1 MKTFRAALLAAVAS
15 VGCGL
20 SEKEHNDLVKAAV
33 DERQA
38 RCDEEMKKIHTAHE
52 ETVGSKDQM
61 ITGLESEVRKMG
73 GDLARVRTALGDRV
87 TELAS
92 TKTELA
98 ATSAELEQ
106 LRRLREQ
113 AEREAAQFRALAQRL
128 KSMVDAGQL
137 EVVMRNGRINLK
149 LPDAVLFPSGSKSLK
164 RGGRQALKEVAAVLR
179 DVPDREFLIAGHTDN
194 IPVKRGGRFR
204 TNWELSTARAVEVTM
219 LLIKEGVAP
228 EALAAA
234 GFGEYDPIASNDTR
248 EERQKNRRLEIILL
262 PKIEQIAL

>member
-1 MKTFRAALLAAVAS
+1 MKTLGTAILAAGIT

-20 SEKEHNDLVKAAV
+20 SDKEHQGLLQAAL

-38 RCDEEMKKIHTAHE
+38 RCDQELKKIQTTHE

-61 ITGLESEVRKMG
+61 ILGLEGEVRKMG
-73 GDLARVRTALGDRV
+73 GDLAQVRTTLGDRV

-92 TKTELA
+92 AKTALA

-106 LRRLREQ
+106 LQRLREQ

-128 KSMVDAGQL
+128 KAMVDAGQL
-137 EVVMRNGRINLK
+137 EVVMRDGRINLK

-164 RGGRQALKEVAAVLR
+164 RGGRQALKEVATVLR
-179 DVPDREFLIAGHTDN
+179 DVPGREFLIAGHTDN

-204 TNWELSTARAVEVTM
+204 NNWELSTARAVEVTM

-228 EALAAA
+228 NALAAA
-234 GFGEYDPIASNDTR
+234 GFGEYDPIASNSNR
-248 EERQKNRRLEIILL
+248 AGRQKNRRLEIILL